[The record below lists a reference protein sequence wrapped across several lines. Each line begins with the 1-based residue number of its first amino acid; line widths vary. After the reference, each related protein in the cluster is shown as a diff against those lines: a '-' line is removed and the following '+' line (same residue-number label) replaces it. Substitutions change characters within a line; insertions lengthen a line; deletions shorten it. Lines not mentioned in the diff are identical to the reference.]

1 MATIDPEVF
10 SRLRAIMAGHA
21 HKLVVVR
28 DEPGDYYLNTRFAR
42 SDGYVWAFGAV
53 QTRARYVSYHLM
65 PINGTPDLLGASDA
79 LRKRMQ
85 GKSCF
90 NFTRVDEDLFAEL
103 DEVTGRAARLAADR
117 AFFPV

>member
-1 MATIDPEVF
+1 MATTDPEVF
-10 SRLRAIMAGHA
+10 DRLRAIMAAHA
-21 HKLVVVR
+21 GDLVVVR
-28 DEPGDYYLNTRFAR
+28 DEPGDYYVNSRFAR

-53 QTRARYVSYHLM
+53 QTKTRYVSYHLM
-65 PINGTPDLLGASDA
+65 PIYAAPDRLGASEA
-79 LRKRMQ
+79 LLKRMQ

-117 AFFPV
+117 AFFPA